1 MTYGRLLILP
11 AVSLL
16 SLACAGGPDNP
27 SFPLSVDRAGLA
39 LKEMA
44 KEPKPLPRPVV
55 IVGGYLDPGIAPAAL
70 KSRLQP
76 LLADKRILT
85 VPLPF
90 CATFDDCREDIL
102 AAVERAYPCDD
113 PNWTAEVDVIG
124 ISMGGLAA
132 RHAAAPLARGKSSNG
147 RHSKRLRIARLFT
160 LSTPHRGAYLAGM
173 PTFHKLLLE
182 MRHGS
187 QFLSALDAAIEAKA
201 AREDASY
208 PIYPYVRRHDG
219 WIGESNAAPPGW
231 AAAWW
236 VPNQP
241 FQDAHIGCCTDP
253 RIVAD
258 VARRLRGETPFTL
271 DPPAPLPGDEV
282 RHANNRQPDRSR
294 QGPAEAKL
302 TAG

>member
-1 MTYGRLLILP
+1 MFHRRVLILLP

-16 SLACAGGPDNP
+16 SLGCAGGPINP
-27 SFPLSVDRAGLA
+27 SFPLSVSKAGTA
-39 LKEMA
+39 LRQMA
-44 KEPKPLPRPVV
+44 QSPKPLPRPVV

-76 LLADKRILT
+76 LLKDERILM

-102 AAVERAYPCDD
+102 AAVERAYPSDD
-113 PNWTAEVDVIG
+113 PEWTAEVDVIG

-132 RHAAAPLARGKSSNG
+132 RHAAAPPPRSGSNRG
-147 RHSKRLRIARLFT
+147 RDAKRLRIVRLFT
-160 LSTPHRGAYLAGM
+160 VSTPHRGALLAGV
-173 PTFHKLLLE
+173 PTFHKLVQD
-182 MRHGS
+182 MRQGS
-187 QFLSALDAAIEAKA
+187 SFLQALDKAVEPPVTDADAAYE
-201 AREDASY
+201 
-208 PIYPYVRRHDG
+208 IYPYVRRHDG

-241 FQDAHIGCCTDP
+241 FQDSHIGGCTDP
-253 RIVAD
+253 RIIAD
-258 VARRLRGETPFTL
+258 IARRLRGETPFTL
-271 DPPAPLPGDEV
+271 TPPAPLPDVKV
-282 RHANNRQPDRSR
+282 RHADRRQTEPD
-294 QGPAEAKL
+294 EAKL